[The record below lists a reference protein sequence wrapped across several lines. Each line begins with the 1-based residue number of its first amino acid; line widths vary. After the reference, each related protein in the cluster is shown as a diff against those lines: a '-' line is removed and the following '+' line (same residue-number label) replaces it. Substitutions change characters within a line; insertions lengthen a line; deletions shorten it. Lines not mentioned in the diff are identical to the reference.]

1 MVVPFQLPIN
11 AWTSGRRRAVL
22 YRAHGELAAP
32 STSGTSTPPPFNVEP
47 QESSLAPMNRLELI
61 EMQDEAGSD
70 VRFAT
75 QLDDS
80 DRWRERDA

>member
-1 MVVPFQLPIN
+1 MDFWQTTRGALP
-11 AWTSGRRRAVL
+11 SHRK
-22 YRAHGELAAP
+22 LAAP
-32 STSGTSTPPPFNVEP
+32 ATSGTSTLPPLNVEP

-70 VRFAT
+70 VRIAT